1 MIIELKPYKKEEDK
15 TFENLV
21 KNFNE
26 ESIKQVS
33 KYRLMNCD
41 LSAKVIKPLFLNF
54 GNSLGENII
63 FYDIVNEYFYF
74 YEGILS
80 ELFNEIESILNLIP
94 DKFVI
99 EVI

>member
-1 MIIELKPYKKEEDK
+1 
-15 TFENLV
+15 
-21 KNFNE
+21 
-26 ESIKQVS
+26 
-33 KYRLMNCD
+33 MNCD